1 MNFIMTT
8 DVTTL
13 SPAAA
18 KFLSAFDGA
27 IDDFCTKGAKVNME
41 QMISQSHLRGADM
54 ISIQTKIQRKVD
66 ELELVVIDADEQLI
80 EGYSNLTKAQQRE
93 MLTMYHTIMEK
104 VPTKTRKAL
113 GSRDGVIR
121 VKDVVVKVTE
131 SFTTVFAICDKYKAV
146 RVFDGNVKVTGN
158 KVIADEIYQVRMSKN
173 DDLLSLKDMSKSE
186 VMTFIDSGNKTDRT
200 PTTLSGDT
208 IDFVLKF

>member
-1 MNFIMTT
+1 MTT
-8 DVTTL
+8 NVTNL
-13 SPAAA
+13 SQAAA
-18 KFLSAFDGA
+18 SFLSAFDGVV
-27 IDDFCTKGAKVNME
+27 DEFCTKGTKVNME
-41 QMISQSHLRGADM
+41 QMISQSRLRGADL
-54 ISIQTKIQRKVD
+54 ISIQTKLQRKVD

-93 MLTMYHTIMEK
+93 MLTMYHAIMEK
-104 VPTKTRKAL
+104 VPTKNRKAR
-113 GSRDGVIR
+113 GSKDGVIR
-121 VKDVVVKVTE
+121 VKDVEVKVTE

-146 RVFDGNVKVTGN
+146 RVFNGNVKVTGN
-158 KVIADEIYQVRMSKN
+158 KVQADEIYQVRMSKN

-186 VMTFIDSGNKTDRT
+186 VMSFIGSGNKTDRT